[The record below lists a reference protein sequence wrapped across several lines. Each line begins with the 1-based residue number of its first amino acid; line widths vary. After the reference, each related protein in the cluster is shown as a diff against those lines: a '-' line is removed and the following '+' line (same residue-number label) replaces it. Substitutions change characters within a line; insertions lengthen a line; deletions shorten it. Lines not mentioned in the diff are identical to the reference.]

1 MKKSPVPAG
10 LRNYFLRYSF
20 CCGRVFRKKS
30 RRACP
35 MGPSVKN
42 LFVSPTTV
50 GARKWRERDECV
62 RINRGLTE
70 STFKRGT
77 FSSGVVL
84 GHVGCLKYYDKLRLE
99 KRVRA
104 GNRKT
109 VSPKLGRLF

>member
-1 MKKSPVPAG
+1 
-10 LRNYFLRYSF
+10 
-20 CCGRVFRKKS
+20 
-30 RRACP
+30 

-62 RINRGLTE
+62 SVNRGLTE

-77 FSSGVVL
+77 FSSWVVL

-109 VSPKLGRLF
+109 VSPKLGVYFKRKESFRDLQ